1 MKRQQCAASSMAMWS
16 VAFGLAALTWPA
28 MAGGLPTLDC
38 VIKPHVTVDIGTPV
52 EGVVQ
57 SIAVDKNDLVAQGQV
72 LATLKSDVEKA
83 TVALARARA
92 KASGRT
98 ESRRAAMAF
107 GRRKLARTDELY
119 QKKVVSFN
127 AKDEAETDAH
137 IARLAFQEA
146 EEDKIIARLEMGR
159 ALELLNQRTITSPI
173 AGVVIEREAY
183 PGEFVDDQPLL
194 SVAQLDPLRV
204 EAIVPVT
211 LFGTIHKGMHA
222 KVTPELPGSQA
233 YEATVSSV
241 DRVLDGSSGTFGV
254 RLELPN
260 PDYRLPGG
268 LRCKLRLLDKPA
280 PAPSK
285 SVNAAPPVPAPHGA
299 SIAQAA
305 PASVP
310 KTTAPAKPARP
321 KRASPPPVAKEAMIA
336 QGGPTC
342 RTVGPIATS
351 GRADKIAQA
360 LDGRVRRLSRR
371 VETPSRVTRYIVV
384 TPRQKTSAA
393 AERLAERLRKAGL
406 AEPWIVPKGELKGH
420 ISLGVFL
427 NKASA
432 RRLRE
437 TLAARGIAAD
447 VKPRHR
453 EQTRIWLD
461 VEVPARDLD
470 SVTKAIRTVQ
480 PGLSLQSTECHP
492 MKTAQN

>member
-1 MKRQQCAASSMAMWS
+1 MKGQKCAASSILAI
-16 VAFGLAALTWPA
+16 GLATLTCPA
-28 MAGGLPTLDC
+28 VAGGLPTLDC
-38 VIKPHVTVDIGTPV
+38 VIQPHVTVDIGTPV

-57 SIAVDKNDLVAQGQV
+57 TVTVDKNDLVVQGQV

-107 GRRKLARTDELY
+107 GRRKLARTEELY

-127 AKDEAETDAH
+127 AKDEADTDAR

-146 EEDKIIARLEMGR
+146 EEDKTIAGLEMQR
-159 ALELLNQRTITSPI
+159 AIELLKQRTLTSPI
-173 AGVVIEREAY
+173 AGVVVEREAY

-204 EAIVPVT
+204 EAIVPVS
-211 LFGTIHKGMHA
+211 LFGTIQKGMYA
-222 KVTPELPGSQA
+222 EVTPELPNSQT

-268 LRCKLRLLDKPA
+268 LRCSLRLLEKRA
-280 PAPSK
+280 PAPSRG
-285 SVNAAPPVPAPHGA
+285 VDVAPPVPHGA
-299 SIAQAA
+299 SVAQAA
-305 PASVP
+305 PASVA
-310 KTTAPAKPARP
+310 KTTATPEPSRP
-321 KRASPPPVAKEAMIA
+321 KKASPPAIAEQPMIA
-336 QGGPTC
+336 DGRPTC
-342 RTVGPIATS
+342 RTVGPIASS
-351 GRADKIAQA
+351 GRADKITRA
-360 LDGRVRRLSRR
+360 LDGRVRRLNRR
-371 VETPSRVTRYIVV
+371 VESPSRVTRYMVV

-393 AERLAERLRKAGL
+393 AQRLAVGLRKAGL
-406 AEPWIVPKGELKGH
+406 AEPWVVPRGKLKGRV
-420 ISLGVFL
+420 SLGVFL

-432 RRLRE
+432 HKLKDA
-437 TLAARGIAAD
+437 LAAKDIAAE

-453 EQTRIWLD
+453 EQKRIWLD
-461 VEVPARDLD
+461 VEVPARDLNA
-470 SVTKAIRTVQ
+470 VTKAIRTVQ
-480 PGLSLQSTECHP
+480 PGLSLKSAACP
-492 MKTAQN
+492 PLKTAQS